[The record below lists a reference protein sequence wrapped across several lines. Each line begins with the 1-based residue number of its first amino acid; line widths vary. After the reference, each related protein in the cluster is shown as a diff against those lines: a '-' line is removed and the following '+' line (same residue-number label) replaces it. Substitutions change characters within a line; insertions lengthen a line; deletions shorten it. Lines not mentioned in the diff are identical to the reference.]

1 MTQRL
6 NITNGDSAAGTLSE
20 AGVEGKI
27 ISWRDVLHEGPV
39 DSSLSLEELSKDRAR
54 FIAEQGWDDFA
65 HVSGDFA
72 ERDRVIRHLD
82 YFDEVVLWF
91 EDDLYDQLQLIQL
104 LDFFGRGAARG
115 KTLSVIV
122 VDGYIPPL
130 SVAELTKLD
139 KTRPRV
145 TPAQLELAKR
155 AWKAFGSADPTSISR
170 LLDEDTSAL
179 RYLAPALS
187 RHLEE
192 FPSSVNGLS
201 RSESEALTAIED
213 GHSTPVAAF
222 LEVARNQES
231 IFLGDIIFYSYLER
245 LSGKKDALVTWKDGT
260 PVIAP
265 TSEQSREFVEGD
277 LTLTPLGR
285 EVLAGTKDW
294 QRINKTTR
302 WLGGV
307 EIIPGEQG
315 WRWDPDD
322 RDLVSVGAA
331 STLSKVKAHTPKI
344 RPSSA
349 RPAKAKAHT
358 PESRPSSAKPAKA
371 KAHTAKKRS
380 SATAKKT
387 KPRAAKKRSSAHA
400 KKSKPRSPARR
411 APRKK
416 K

>member
-6 NITNGDSAAGTLSE
+6 NITNGDSAAATLSE

-39 DSSLSLEELSKDRAR
+39 DSSLSLEELSKGRAR
-54 FIAEQGWDDFA
+54 FISEQGWDDFA
-65 HVSGDFA
+65 HVSGNFA

-130 SVAELTKLD
+130 SVDEIKRLD
-139 KTRPRV
+139 KVRQRV
-145 TPAQLELAKR
+145 TAEQLELAKR
-155 AWKAFGSADPTSISR
+155 AWKAFGSPDPTSIST
-170 LLDEDTSAL
+170 LLDESTAPL
-179 RYLAPALS
+179 KYLAPALR

-192 FPSSVNGLS
+192 FPSTDNGLS
-201 RSESEALTAIED
+201 RSEREALSAIQA
-213 GHSTPVAAF
+213 GHTTPVAAF
-222 LEVARNQES
+222 LEVARKQES

-245 LSGKKDALVTWKDGT
+245 LSGRTDPLITWKDGA

-265 TSEQSREFVEGD
+265 TSETSREFVEGE

-285 EVLAGTKDW
+285 EVLAGRRDW
-294 QRINKTTR
+294 QRVHNRTR

-307 EIIPGEQG
+307 EIRPGEGG
-315 WRWDPDD
+315 WRWDPSN
-322 RDLVSVGAA
+322 RELLKG
-331 STLSKVKAHTPKI
+331 
-344 RPSSA
+344 
-349 RPAKAKAHT
+349 
-358 PESRPSSAKPAKA
+358 E
-371 KAHTAKKRS
+371 TAKKPAAPQVRPATKKRTTKK
-380 SATAKKT
+380 SAT
-387 KPRAAKKRSSAHA
+387 KKRAT
-400 KKSKPRSPARR
+400 KKSPPKK
-411 APRKK
+411 RKK
-416 K
+416 

>member
-6 NITNGDSAAGTLSE
+6 NITNGDSAASTLSE
-20 AGVEGKI
+20 AGVAGKI
-27 ISWRDVLHEGPV
+27 IPWRDVLHEGPV

-54 FIAEQGWDDFA
+54 FISEQGWDDFA
-65 HVSGDFA
+65 HVSGNFA

-104 LDFFGRGAARG
+104 LDFFGRGAASG
-115 KTLSVIV
+115 KTLSLIV

-139 KTRPRV
+139 QTRPRV
-145 TPAQLELAKR
+145 TPEQLELAKR
-155 AWKAFGSADPTSISR
+155 AWKAFGSADPTSISK
-170 LLDEDTSAL
+170 LLDENTSAI
-179 RYLAPALS
+179 RYLAPALT

-201 RSESEALTAIED
+201 RSEREALTAIEA
-213 GHSTPVAAF
+213 GHATPVAAF
-222 LEVARNQES
+222 LEVARKQES

-265 TSEQSREFVEGD
+265 TSESSREFVEGE
-277 LTLTPLGR
+277 LILTPLGR
-285 EVLAGTKDW
+285 EVLAGTKNW
-294 QRINKTTR
+294 QHINNKTR

-307 EIIPGEQG
+307 EIIPGEAG
-315 WRWDPDD
+315 WRWDPDE
-322 RDLVSVGAA
+322 RELVRGGAA
-331 STLSKVKAHTPKI
+331 SRPAKVKAPSEKN
-344 RPSSA
+344 RPPSA
-349 RPAKAKAHT
+349 SPSKAKGNAT
-358 PESRPSSAKPAKA
+358 
-371 KAHTAKKRS
+371 KKRS
-380 SATAKKT
+380 S
-387 KPRAAKKRSSAHA
+387 PRA
-400 KKSKPRSPARR
+400 KKSKIRPAKKRVSQAAKKSKRRSPARR

>member
-1 MTQRL
+1 LTQRL

-27 ISWRDVLHEGPV
+27 VSWRDVLHEGPV

-115 KTLSVIV
+115 KTLSLIV

-130 SVAELTKLD
+130 SVAELKLLD
-139 KTRPRV
+139 KMRARV
-145 TPAQLELAKR
+145 TPEQLELAKR
-155 AWKAFGSADPTSISR
+155 AWTAFGSADPTSISK
-170 LLDEDTSAL
+170 LLDENTSAIK
-179 RYLAPALS
+179 YLAPALW

-201 RSESEALTAIED
+201 RSEREALTAIEA
-213 GHSTPVAAF
+213 GHVTPVAAF
-222 LEVARNQES
+222 LEAARKQES

-245 LSGKKDALVTWKDGT
+245 LSGKKNALVTWKDET

-265 TSEQSREFVEGD
+265 TSERSREFVEGE
-277 LTLTPLGR
+277 LVLTPLGR

-294 QRINKTTR
+294 QRINKKTR

-307 EIIPGEQG
+307 EIISGEVG
-315 WRWDPDD
+315 WRWDPDE
-322 RDLVSVGAA
+322 RELVRGATKKRA
-331 STLSKVKAHTPKI
+331 SGP
-344 RPSSA
+344 
-349 RPAKAKAHT
+349 
-358 PESRPSSAKPAKA
+358 
-371 KAHTAKKRS
+371 AKKRA
-380 SATAKKT
+380 SA
-387 KPRAAKKRSSAHA
+387 PVKKRASAPA
-400 KKSKPRSPARR
+400 KKSKPRSTARR

>member
-104 LDFFGRGAARG
+104 LDFFGRGAASG
-115 KTLSVIV
+115 KTLSLIV

-130 SVAELTKLD
+130 SVAELRQLE
-139 KTRPRV
+139 KTRSRV
-145 TPAQLELAKR
+145 TPEQLELAKR
-155 AWKAFGSADPTSISR
+155 AWTAFGSSDPTSISK
-170 LLDEDTSAL
+170 LLDENTSAIK
-179 RYLAPALS
+179 YLAPALR

-201 RSESEALTAIED
+201 RSEREALTAID
-213 GHSTPVAAF
+213 AGHATPVAAF
-222 LEVARNQES
+222 LEVARKQES

-265 TSEQSREFVEGD
+265 TSERSREFVEGE
-277 LTLTPLGR
+277 LVLTPLGR

-294 QRINKTTR
+294 QRINKKTR

-307 EIIPGEQG
+307 EIIPGEAG
-315 WRWDPDD
+315 WRWDPDE
-322 RDLVSVGAA
+322 REIVRAGAA
-331 STLSKVKAHTPKI
+331 ATPTKANRGAVKKRPSPRAKKVKT
-344 RPSSA
+344 RL
-349 RPAKAKAHT
+349 
-358 PESRPSSAKPAKA
+358 
-371 KAHTAKKRS
+371 AKKR
-380 SATAKKT
+380 A
-387 KPRAAKKRSSAHA
+387 PRAS
-400 KKSKPRSPARR
+400 
-411 APRKK
+411 RKK

>member
-6 NITNGDSAAGTLSE
+6 NITNGDSAAATLSE

-39 DSSLSLEELSKDRAR
+39 DSSLSLEELSKGRAR
-54 FIAEQGWDDFA
+54 FISEQGWDDFA
-65 HVSGDFA
+65 HVSGDFT

-130 SVAELTKLD
+130 STDEIKLLD
-139 KTRPRV
+139 KARQRV
-145 TPAQLELAKR
+145 TSEQLELAKR
-155 AWKAFGSADPTSISR
+155 AWKAFGSEDPTSISR
-170 LLDEDTSAL
+170 LLQESTSPL
-179 RYLAPALS
+179 KYLAAALK

-192 FPSSVNGLS
+192 FPSTENGLS
-201 RSESEALTAIED
+201 RSEREALSAIQV

-222 LEVARNQES
+222 LEAARKQES

-245 LSGKKDALVTWKDGT
+245 LSGRTNALITWKDGT

-265 TSEQSREFVEGD
+265 TSERSREFVEGE
-277 LTLTPLGR
+277 LALTPLGR
-285 EVLAGTKDW
+285 EVLAGRQDW
-294 QRINKTTR
+294 QRINKKTR

-307 EIIPGEQG
+307 EIRPGESG
-315 WRWDPDD
+315 WRWDPSS
-322 RDLVSVGAA
+322 RELVRGKTATKPA
-331 STLSKVKAHTPKI
+331 MPQ
-344 RPSSA
+344 A
-349 RPAKAKAHT
+349 RPANKTVAKDAT
-358 PESRPSSAKPAKA
+358 TQNPPAK
-371 KAHTAKKRS
+371 K
-380 SATAKKT
+380 
-387 KPRAAKKRSSAHA
+387 RAAKKLASRKRAPA
-400 KKSKPRSPARR
+400 KRPTKKRPTKKAPIKKSATKKSP
-411 APRKK
+411 PKKRKK
-416 K
+416 

>member
-1 MTQRL
+1 LTQRL
-6 NITNGDSAAGTLSE
+6 NITKGDSAAGTLSE

-39 DSSLSLEELSKDRAR
+39 DSSLSLEELSKGRAR
-54 FIAEQGWDDFA
+54 FISEQGWDDFA

-130 SVAELTKLD
+130 STDEIKLLD
-139 KTRPRV
+139 KARQRV
-145 TPAQLELAKR
+145 TAEQLELAKR
-155 AWKAFGSADPTSISR
+155 AWKAFGSEDPTSISR
-170 LLDEDTSAL
+170 LLGESTTAL
-179 RYLAPALS
+179 KYLAPALK

-192 FPSSVNGLS
+192 FPSTENGLS
-201 RSESEALTAIED
+201 RSEREALSAIQV

-222 LEVARNQES
+222 LEAARKQES

-245 LSGKKDALVTWKDGT
+245 LSGRTNALITWKDGT

-265 TSEQSREFVEGD
+265 TSERSREFVEGE
-277 LTLTPLGR
+277 LALTPLGR
-285 EVLAGTKDW
+285 EVLAGRQDW
-294 QRINKTTR
+294 QRINKRTR

-307 EIIPGEQG
+307 EIRPGEGG
-315 WRWDPDD
+315 WRWDPSN
-322 RDLVSVGAA
+322 RELVRRETATKPAAGAA
-331 STLSKVKAHTPKI
+331 RTPKA
-344 RPSSA
+344 P
-349 RPAKAKAHT
+349 PK
-358 PESRPSSAKPAKA
+358 KPTTRK
-371 KAHTAKKRS
+371 
-380 SATAKKT
+380 SATT
-387 KPRAAKKRSSAHA
+387 KSAAKKSATKKSAA
-400 KKSKPRSPARR
+400 KKSPPKK
-411 APRKK
+411 RKK
-416 K
+416 

>member
-27 ISWRDVLHEGPV
+27 IPWRDVLHEGPV

-54 FIAEQGWDDFA
+54 FISEQGWDDFA
-65 HVSGDFA
+65 HVSGNFA

-104 LDFFGRGAARG
+104 LDFFGRGAASG
-115 KTLSVIV
+115 KTLSLIV

-130 SVAELTKLD
+130 SVAELKQLE
-139 KTRPRV
+139 KTRSRV
-145 TPAQLELAKR
+145 TPEQLELAKR
-155 AWKAFGSADPTSISR
+155 AWKAFGSADPPSISK
-170 LLDEDTSAL
+170 LLDENISAIK
-179 RYLAPALS
+179 YLAPALR

-201 RSESEALTAIED
+201 RSEREALTAID
-213 GHSTPVAAF
+213 AGHATPVAAF
-222 LEVARNQES
+222 LEVARKQES

-245 LSGKKDALVTWKDGT
+245 LSGKKDALVTWKDGS

-265 TSEQSREFVEGD
+265 TSERAREFVEGE
-277 LTLTPLGR
+277 LILTPLGR

-294 QRINKTTR
+294 QRINKKTR
-302 WLGGV
+302 WLGGA
-307 EIIPGEQG
+307 EIIPGETG
-315 WRWDPDD
+315 WRWDPDE
-322 RDLVSVGAA
+322 RELVRAGAA
-331 STLSKVKAHTPKI
+331 STPTRSHRGAVKKRPSPRAKKVKTQPVH
-344 RPSSA
+344 
-349 RPAKAKAHT
+349 
-358 PESRPSSAKPAKA
+358 
-371 KAHTAKKRS
+371 KRAS
-380 SATAKKT
+380 G
-387 KPRAAKKRSSAHA
+387 PA

>member
-104 LDFFGRGAARG
+104 LDFFGRGAASG
-115 KTLSVIV
+115 KTLSLIV

-130 SVAELTKLD
+130 SNAELKQLD

-145 TPAQLELAKR
+145 TPEQLELAKR
-155 AWKAFGSADPTSISR
+155 AWKAFGSADPTSISK
-170 LLDEDTSAL
+170 LLDEKTSAI
-179 RYLAPALS
+179 RYLAPALR

-201 RSESEALTAIED
+201 RSEREALTAIEA
-213 GHSTPVAAF
+213 GHATPIAAF
-222 LEVARNQES
+222 LEVARKQES

-265 TSEQSREFVEGD
+265 TSEKSREFVEGE

-294 QRINKTTR
+294 QRINKKTR

-307 EIIPGEQG
+307 EITPGEAG
-315 WRWDPDD
+315 WRWDPDE
-322 RDLVSVGAA
+322 RELVRGGAA
-331 STLSKVKAHTPKI
+331 SGPAHLKATSEKK
-344 RPSSA
+344 R
-349 RPAKAKAHT
+349 T
-358 PESRPSSAKPAKA
+358 SSAKPTKA
-371 KAHTAKKRS
+371 KSQARKTPSARPKRTKKR
-380 SATAKKT
+380 A
-387 KPRAAKKRSSAHA
+387 PKKRASAPA
-400 KKSKPRSPARR
+400 KKSKRRSPPRR